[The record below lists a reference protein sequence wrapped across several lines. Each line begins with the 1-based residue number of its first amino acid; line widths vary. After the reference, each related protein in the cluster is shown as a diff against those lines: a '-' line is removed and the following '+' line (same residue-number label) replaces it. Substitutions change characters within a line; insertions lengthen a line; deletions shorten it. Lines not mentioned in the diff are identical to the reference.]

1 MMQRATPAWIAEAAD
16 RAEQRTRGG
25 FQGYPTPARQVHTLI
40 TAILDPKMTREALRR
55 LAKQMS
61 EGRS

>member
-1 MMQRATPAWIAEAAD
+1 MMQRATPTWIAEAAD

-25 FQGYPTPARQVHTLI
+25 FQGHPTPTKQVTTLI
-40 TAILDPKMTREALRR
+40 AAILDRKISREALQR

-61 EGRS
+61 EGKA